1 MQGYYSKS
9 LFYKF
14 YFFYFYFFTFYDKY
28 IFKFMT
34 KNPQKKSNFIQKFNK
49 NVKKFI
55 SAIPNNGAIWRA
67 Y

>member
-1 MQGYYSKS
+1 
-9 LFYKF
+9 
-14 YFFYFYFFTFYDKY
+14 
-28 IFKFMT
+28 MT

-55 SAIPNNGAIWRA
+55 STIPNNGAIWRA